1 MTLEQIAAAL
11 GLNEKTV
18 DRDSKSIAESFRA
31 GGIELATLNTAEV
44 QFVAALI
51 VVELEKKCPQS
62 SGPGSS
68 ADRAPHVDSPSKPE
82 HPGSAGRRAVVPRRF
97 KP

>member
-1 MTLEQIAAAL
+1 MTLDEIAAAL

-31 GGIELATLNTAEV
+31 GGIELATLTIAEV
-44 QFVAALI
+44 KFVAAVI
-51 VVELEKKCPQS
+51 VVELEKKCPEPSEPTS
-62 SGPGSS
+62 SV
-68 ADRAPHVDSPSKPE
+68 DRAPHADSS
-82 HPGSAGRRAVVPRRF
+82 PGPVLPGAGGRRAGVPRRF